1 MGKKMK
7 TWICFFILQTPIHC
21 SVCLCTY
28 IHIDGYAGLQI
39 HIYVCVHKYGA
50 SQVTL
55 LVKNPPANAGDMRY
69 VGSSPEL
76 RRCPGGGHG
85 NTLQYSC
92 LENSHEQRSLASYS
106 P

>member
-7 TWICFFILQTPIHC
+7 HGYVSLFCKLLFIA
-21 SVCLCTY
+21 VCLCTY
-28 IHIDGYAGLQI
+28 IHIDDYAGLQI

-76 RRCPGGGHG
+76 RRCPGGGHD
-85 NTLQYSC
+85 NALQYSC
-92 LENSHEQRSLASYS
+92 LENSHEQRSLSGYS